1 MSEVEEIE
9 LIIEPDGK
17 TRIEVRGVS
26 GPACI
31 DVTAEL
37 EAKLGTL
44 VGERSRTSAY
54 FDPVPSKTKTQS
66 VIRARTE
73 K

>member
-9 LIIEPDGK
+9 LLIDPDGK

-26 GPACI
+26 GPTCL

-44 VGERSRTSAY
+44 VGERTRTSAY
-54 FDPVPSKTKTQS
+54 FDTVQPKTQS
-66 VIRARTE
+66 VIRTAA
-73 K
+73 KK